1 MSTIHFETTRE
12 SLIEDIKRRCDDKI
26 IEKSNADLLIKL
38 INNAEDLNEA
48 INIAA
53 LGTTYKRTGFH
64 FDKRLEK
71 MTNTIKYFKKNNDL
85 SFSDIRV
92 SGSKNCKEESHDD
105 KCNGEIHEDNRKGEL
120 CEPHKLIIGD
130 NYDALQN
137 LLIEYK
143 GKIDVIYIDPPYG
156 KDSMGEFADTNYDNA
171 ITRDNLLSMLYNRLM
186 LARELM
192 SDDGVIFCSIDD
204 RNQAYVKCLFDEV
217 FGETNNITT
226 FHWEKTQHFGRQKIN
241 FYSNCEYILCY
252 AKQVRIASIKE
263 LLVEKYNENLT
274 DAPLYN
280 ASNNEKQLIFPEQ
293 SVKFN
298 IKDGIYTESNSKD
311 YILVKPVEVKEGT
324 NFNKLVLKFKSRWA
338 QKTVDE
344 EYSKGTKF
352 WIKSDKFSIRTIYSD
367 EKESNIS
374 PKSLIFTNNNNP
386 LVAVSRYNE
395 KVGTNE
401 NASKEVE
408 EILNGKYF
416 EYPKPVSLIKYLISL
431 IYDYGVEAYRDDL
444 IILDFFAGSGTTGQA
459 VLEMNKADGGNRQF
473 ILCTNNEKTDTTPN
487 GIAYD
492 VTSKRLKR
500 VMTGSCYD
508 GNSDFEWI
516 KKNEALGG
524 SLLVYE
530 IDSVDNSSR
539 IKGRTAFELIDETL
553 YGKEKFNNIQ
563 NKIRWVC
570 ENFEHT
576 QKSEEG

>member
-1 MSTIHFETTRE
+1 M
-12 SLIEDIKRRCDDKI
+12 
-26 IEKSNADLLIKL
+26 
-38 INNAEDLNEA
+38 
-48 INIAA
+48 
-53 LGTTYKRTGFH
+53 
-64 FDKRLEK
+64 
-71 MTNTIKYFKKNNDL
+71 
-85 SFSDIRV
+85 
-92 SGSKNCKEESHDD
+92 
-105 KCNGEIHEDNRKGEL
+105 
-120 CEPHKLIIGD
+120 
-130 NYDALQN
+130 
-137 LLIEYK
+137 
-143 GKIDVIYIDPPYG
+143 
-156 KDSMGEFADTNYDNA
+156 
-171 ITRDNLLSMLYNRLM
+171 
-186 LARELM
+186 
-192 SDDGVIFCSIDD
+192 
-204 RNQAYVKCLFDEV
+204 
-217 FGETNNITT
+217 
-226 FHWEKTQHFGRQKIN
+226 
-241 FYSNCEYILCY
+241 
-252 AKQVRIASIKE
+252 
-263 LLVEKYNENLT
+263 
-274 DAPLYN
+274 YN

-352 WIKSDKFSIRTIYSD
+352 WIKSDKFSVRTIYSD

-530 IDSVDNSSR
+530 IDNVDNSSR
-539 IKGRTAFELIDETL
+539 LKGRTAFELIDETL

-563 NKIRWVC
+563 NKIRWEC
-570 ENFEHT
+570 KNFEHT